1 MQKITAVAREEIR
14 LDLLAAQAGDASRS
28 QAARWIEQ
36 GLCLVNGTARQKP
49 AFKVSAGDV
58 VELTV
63 PDAGEAPVEKEDIP
77 LDILYEDADLA
88 VVVKP
93 CGMVVHP
100 AAGNESGTLVNALLY
115 HMEDLS
121 GIGGVKRPG
130 IVHRLDKDTSGLL
143 MVAKNDL
150 AHQGLS
156 DQLRART
163 MEKHYL
169 AVVDGR
175 MRESCGRVD
184 KPIARSTKDRKRMAV
199 DPAGRE
205 AVTEWTLLEN
215 LKNAA
220 LLDVHILTGRTHQIR
235 VHMQSLHHPVAGDPI
250 YGQKKWRE
258 GAQTDAARLHAVLY
272 APPDGRATDLYGAA
286 AGGIY
291 RGPAKV
297 AGGPRRAAALSGV
310 RLRLIRRQL
319 ALRPMPAAQAHIAF
333 AAAQHNL
340 LALPHHFAVYHARV
354 ADGFFC
360 RTSRWF

>member
-1 MQKITAVAREEIR
+1 MQRITAVAPEESR
-14 LDLLAAQAGDASRS
+14 LDVLAARAGGTSRS

-36 GLCLVNGTARQKP
+36 GLCRVNGQVRVKP
-49 AFKVSAGDV
+49 AFKVGAGET

-63 PDAGEAPVEKEDIP
+63 PEAAEATVEKEDIP
-77 LDILYEDADLA
+77 LEVLYEDGDLA

-100 AAGNESGTLVNALLY
+100 AAGNEHGTLVNALLY
-115 HMEDLS
+115 RMEGLS

-143 MVAKNDL
+143 LVAKNDE
-150 AHQGLS
+150 AHRGLS
-156 DQLRART
+156 DQLRGRR

-175 MRESCGRVD
+175 MREPSGRVE
-184 KPIARSTKDRKRMAV
+184 KAIARSTKDRKRMAV

-215 LKNAA
+215 LKDAA

-250 YGQKKWRE
+250 YGQKNGVRAPRLMLHAYTLSFTHPRTGERMTFCAPPPEAFTAAVQKWRE
-258 GAQTDAARLHAVLY
+258 D
-272 APPDGRATDLYGAA
+272 
-286 AGGIY
+286 
-291 RGPAKV
+291 
-297 AGGPRRAAALSGV
+297 
-310 RLRLIRRQL
+310 
-319 ALRPMPAAQAHIAF
+319 PAAP
-333 AAAQHNL
+333 
-340 LALPHHFAVYHARV
+340 LPYRA
-354 ADGFFC
+354 GC
-360 RTSRWF
+360 SG